1 MIRKWNRKKQFQNE
15 ERGKE
20 QITLPWRIPYNS
32 HRVIKLPTA
41 VNLPLKYKATM
52 NLKGNKKF
60 TKQYTKLKI
69 KKGNSDNK
77 IFWKRDNR
85 REEKNSQILVNNKE
99 AMKSI

>member
-1 MIRKWNRKKQFQNE
+1 MKNMEKSKLHYLE
-15 ERGKE
+15 EFN
-20 QITLPWRIPYNS
+20 ITHTELSNS
-32 HRVIKLPTA
+32 CTV

-60 TKQYTKLKI
+60 SILYTKLTI

-85 REEKNSQILVNNKE
+85 REEKKSQILVNNKE

>member
-1 MIRKWNRKKQFQNE
+1 
-15 ERGKE
+15 
-20 QITLPWRIPYNS
+20 
-32 HRVIKLPTA
+32 
-41 VNLPLKYKATM
+41 M
-52 NLKGNKKF
+52 NLKGNKKIR
-60 TKQYTKLKI
+60 KQYTKLKI